1 MGRVKQE
8 TIPDIPAKID
18 NRVCMFYIV
27 ERLDGILKDTNPKK
41 SLEDF
46 KRECLYNLGVNAFH
60 NHEIGVE
67 HD

>member
-1 MGRVKQE
+1 M
-8 TIPDIPAKID
+8 D

-27 ERLDGILKDTNPKK
+27 ERLDGILKDTNLKK

-46 KRECLYNLGVNAFH
+46 KRECLHNLGVNAFH
-60 NHEIGVE
+60 NHKIGAE

>member
-1 MGRVKQE
+1 M
-8 TIPDIPAKID
+8 D

-60 NHEIGVE
+60 NHEIEETIDNWKGAE